1 MRKKDPILR
10 KKSVERLSAVF
21 GVLAILFPPV
31 RLVQDV
37 GMVPEAPVI
46 YAFLFK
52 IPANHRVDFGLVAV
66 ELLAIGVAGYFIW
79 RFRTRD

>member
-31 RLVQDV
+31 RKLVDGV
-37 GMVPEAPVI
+37 IDPDAPVA

-52 IPANHRVDFGLVAV
+52 LPPGHRVDFGLLAV
-66 ELLAIGVAGYFIW
+66 ELLAIGVAGYLIW
-79 RFRTRD
+79 RFRTKD